1 MSNVFFENEGSAQRM
16 PEVLSTGQDDVRRLL
31 PRRANVTTPVPPRA
45 SAYPGQ
51 SVNRRPRYT
60 RISSELDQ
68 EDITRLPTQPN
79 PVSLW
84 HYEVLDPADE
94 TTADM
99 PLLSD
104 PVDNEP
110 DAEPAEVA
118 QVADLRKED
127 RAPSGNLLSNAELD
141 IAELDTQPPYE
152 TGGVKKTT
160 KLSHEDED
168 EAIPQFS
175 PVAAQANSVRPEMI
189 PWTAGQGANS
199 QFAQRVAQRSEHVAS
214 QRALVFHPFDRVRW
228 WLLYPGRL
236 EFVLWLGG
244 TLFLLTATCLLLLLS
259 FLSIPSLQ
267 DSTHA
272 VATASSS
279 PASSV
284 PCAQTSSAVMCGSIS
299 VTSVAGV
306 KLTMLD
312 TGQMAMGKPLHLEG
326 QGFTPHGAVNLT
338 YDAWLPCQPAA
349 IHADAYGTFRVTLLL
364 ARAGAG
370 EHRVVAYDVASTH
383 TIMLPIKLIAS
394 SVQHNVVLPADATA
408 PVVAPSPTAQPTVP
422 VVVPSPTE
430 AAVQPVATP
439 IPPTPTPVAATP
451 TPRPTVAPTPRPT
464 ATPVVSP
471 SPTPQPTVQATP
483 QTPVTVTPTA
493 DAVSATPTTPALSE
507 SSVALAYSL
516 PSVVT
521 VLSLA
526 MVLFSKC
533 WHWLLLSLYTIA
545 IVCLS
550 GAGVLL
556 RRRKA
561 VRHSL

>member
-1 MSNVFFENEGSAQRM
+1 MSNVFFENKGSAQGM

-31 PRRANVTTPVPPRA
+31 PRRANATTPVPPRA

-51 SVNRRPRYT
+51 SVNIRPRYT

-84 HYEVLDPADE
+84 QYGVLDPADE

-104 PVDNEP
+104 PVDDELHADP
-110 DAEPAEVA
+110 ADVAEA
-118 QVADLRKED
+118 QAADPCKED
-127 RAPSGNLLSNAELD
+127 HASSGNLPPHAELD

-152 TGGVKKTT
+152 ARRAKKTT

-168 EAIPQFS
+168 EIIPQFS
-175 PVAAQANSVRPEMI
+175 PIAAQTNSLPQEMM

-199 QFAQRVAQRSEHVAS
+199 QFAQRVAQRSTHVVS
-214 QRALVFHPFDRVRW
+214 KRALVFHPFDRVRW

-259 FLSIPSLQ
+259 LVSMTSLQ
-267 DSTHA
+267 DSSHA
-272 VATASSS
+272 SATASSGSSSSS
-279 PASSV
+279 PCSQA
-284 PCAQTSSAVMCGSIS
+284 SSAVMCGSIS

-349 IHADAYGTFRVTLLL
+349 IHADAYGTFQVTLLL

-383 TIMLPIKLIAS
+383 TIMLPIKLIAGS
-394 SVQHNVVLPADATA
+394 TQHNAVSPADATT
-408 PVVAPSPTAQPTVP
+408 PVAVSSPTAATTQPTVP
-422 VVVPSPTE
+422 VTVPSPTA

-439 IPPTPTPVAATP
+439 IPPTPTPVTRQPTAVAATP
-451 TPRPTVAPTPRPT
+451 TPRPTAVPTPRPT

-471 SPTPQPTVQATP
+471 SPTPQPTVKATP
-483 QTPVTVTPTA
+483 Q
-493 DAVSATPTTPALSE
+493 
-507 SSVALAYSL
+507 
-516 PSVVT
+516 
-521 VLSLA
+521 
-526 MVLFSKC
+526 
-533 WHWLLLSLYTIA
+533 
-545 IVCLS
+545 
-550 GAGVLL
+550 
-556 RRRKA
+556 
-561 VRHSL
+561 